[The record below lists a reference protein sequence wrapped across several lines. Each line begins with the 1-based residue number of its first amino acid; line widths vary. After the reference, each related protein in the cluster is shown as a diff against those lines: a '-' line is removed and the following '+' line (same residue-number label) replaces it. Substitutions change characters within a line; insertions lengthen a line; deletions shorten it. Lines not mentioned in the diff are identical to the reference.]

1 MPLDAIVVRGAREH
15 NLKDI
20 DVTMPRDKLVV
31 ITGLS
36 GAGKSHALK
45 CFEDVGYFCVDN
57 LPPALLPTFV
67 ELCHQQGGEIKNV
80 ALGIDIRERV
90 FFADLTDILQRI
102 KDLGHSVE
110 LLFLE
115 ARDAVLVRRF
125 SESRRPHPLL
135 PELPVLEGVR
145 FERER
150 LAEIRS
156 HADRIIDTSN
166 LSVHDLRDLLSRH
179 FSEEQAARRLT
190 ISIITFGYKFG
201 VPYDIDMLFDV
212 RFLRNP
218 YFVPDLK
225 PLTGEDP
232 RVRSYVLED
241 PDAKGFLDRLENF
254 FMFLIPL
261 FERERRSYLN
271 VGIGCTGGHHRS
283 VVIAKRLQ
291 ERFSSAGYHVTLSH
305 RDLTKP

>member
-1 MPLDAIVVRGAREH
+1 MPGL
-15 NLKDI
+15 
-20 DVTMPRDKLVV
+20 KLVV

-90 FFADLTDILQRI
+90 FFADLTSILQRI

-145 FERER
+145 FEKER
-150 LAEIRS
+150 LSEIRS

-166 LSVHDLRDLLSRH
+166 LSVHELRDLLSRH
-179 FSEEQAARRLT
+179 FSQEEATRRLT
-190 ISIITFGYKFG
+190 ISLITFGYKFG
-201 VPYDIDMLFDV
+201 VPYDIDLLFDV

-241 PDAKGFLDRLENF
+241 PDAKGFLDRLEAF
-254 FMFLIPL
+254 FTFLIPL
-261 FERERRSYLN
+261 FEREHRSYLN
-271 VGIGCTGGHHRS
+271 VGIGCTGGRHRS

-291 ERFSSAGYHVTLSH
+291 ESFASAGHHVTLSH
-305 RDLTKP
+305 RDLTKQ

>member
-1 MPLDAIVVRGAREH
+1 MPGL
-15 NLKDI
+15 
-20 DVTMPRDKLVV
+20 KLVV

-90 FFADLTDILQRI
+90 FFADLTGILQRI

-145 FERER
+145 FEKER
-150 LAEIRS
+150 LSEIRS

-166 LSVHDLRDLLSRH
+166 LSVHELRDLLSRH
-179 FSEEQAARRLT
+179 FSHEQSRRLT
-190 ISIITFGYKFG
+190 ISLITFGYKFG
-201 VPYDIDMLFDV
+201 VPYDIDLLFDV

-218 YFVPDLK
+218 YYVPDLK

-241 PDAKGFLDRLENF
+241 PDAKGFLDRLEAF
-254 FMFLIPL
+254 FTFLIPL

-271 VGIGCTGGHHRS
+271 VGIGCTGGRHRS

-291 ERFSSAGYHVTLSH
+291 ESFASAGYHVTLSH
-305 RDLTKP
+305 RDLTKS

>member
-1 MPLDAIVVRGAREH
+1 MPGL
-15 NLKDI
+15 
-20 DVTMPRDKLVV
+20 KLVV

-45 CFEDVGYFCVDN
+45 CFEDVGYFCIDN

-90 FFADLTDILQRI
+90 FFADLTSILQRI

-125 SESRRPHPLL
+125 SESRRPHPVL

-145 FERER
+145 FEKER
-150 LAEIRS
+150 LSEIRS

-166 LSVHDLRDLLSRH
+166 LSVHELRDLLSRH
-179 FSEEQAARRLT
+179 FSHEQATRRLT
-190 ISIITFGYKFG
+190 ISLITFGYKFG
-201 VPYDIDMLFDV
+201 VPYDIDLLFDV

-241 PDAKGFLDRLENF
+241 PDAKGFLDRLEAF
-254 FMFLIPL
+254 FTFLIPL

-271 VGIGCTGGHHRS
+271 VGIGCTGGRHRS

-291 ERFSSAGYHVTLSH
+291 ESFASVGHHVTLSH
-305 RDLTKP
+305 RDLTKQ

>member
-1 MPLDAIVVRGAREH
+1 MPGL
-15 NLKDI
+15 
-20 DVTMPRDKLVV
+20 KLVV

-90 FFADLTDILQRI
+90 FFADLTGILQRI

-145 FERER
+145 FEKER
-150 LAEIRS
+150 LAEVRA

-166 LSVHDLRDLLSRH
+166 LSVHELRDLLSRH

-190 ISIITFGYKFG
+190 ISLITFGYKFG
-201 VPYDIDMLFDV
+201 VPYDIDLLFDV

-241 PDAKGFLDRLENF
+241 PDAKGFLDRLEQLF
-254 FMFLIPL
+254 TFLIPL

-271 VGIGCTGGHHRS
+271 VGIGCTGGRHRS
-283 VVIAKRLQ
+283 VVIAKLLQ
-291 ERFSSAGYHVTLSH
+291 ERFAAAGHHVTLSH
-305 RDLTKP
+305 RDLTKQ

>member
-1 MPLDAIVVRGAREH
+1 MSGL
-15 NLKDI
+15 
-20 DVTMPRDKLVV
+20 KLVV

-45 CFEDVGYFCVDN
+45 CFEDVGYFCIDN

-90 FFADLTDILQRI
+90 FFGDLVGILQQI
-102 KDLGHSVE
+102 KQLGHSVE

-115 ARDAVLVRRF
+115 ARDEILVRRF

-135 PELPVLEGVR
+135 PDLPVLEGVQ
-145 FERER
+145 FEKER
-150 LAEIRS
+150 LAELRG

-166 LSVHDLRDLLSRH
+166 LTVHELRDLLTRQ
-179 FSEEQAARRLT
+179 FSEDQGARQLT
-190 ISIITFGYKFG
+190 ISLITFGYKFG
-201 VPYDIDMLFDV
+201 VPYDIDLLFDV

-218 YFVPDLK
+218 FFVPELK

-232 RVRSYVLED
+232 RVINYVLSD
-241 PDAKGFLDRLENF
+241 PDAAPFLEHLGQLF
-254 FMFLIPL
+254 KFLIPL

-271 VGIGCTGGHHRS
+271 VGIGCTGGRHRS
-283 VVIAKRLQ
+283 IAIAKRLQ
-291 ERFSSAGYHVTLSH
+291 DRFASSGYHVTLSH
-305 RDLTKP
+305 RDLAKP